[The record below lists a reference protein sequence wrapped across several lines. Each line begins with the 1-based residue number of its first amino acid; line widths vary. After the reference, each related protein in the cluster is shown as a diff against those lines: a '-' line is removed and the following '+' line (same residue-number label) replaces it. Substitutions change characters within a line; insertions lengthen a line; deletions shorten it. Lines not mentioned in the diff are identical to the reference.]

1 MNGKQV
7 MATIGIAVALAAG
20 GATAGYVSTD
30 VPEASEVA
38 VKKGPTRQVTIDNPD
53 NVLSHDDIE
62 RLSDNTVRLD
72 IPAVVTEIHYMVFAT
87 NHENILDTVEEY
99 VRDTHPALIGN
110 ADNDDDRFADGTVII
125 GVGLDPRQAFA
136 YYGDDVAEEL
146 NVDHGQRDAEVL
158 DAMKPGVRD
167 GNIPAGLF
175 AAARTAMDTEAAA
188 NYSVEE
194 AKDERAGVMIGLG
207 FGGLG
212 LGTAGALTGFGI
224 SNSRRKKIAKA
235 REDYNAVTTEYAS
248 LARRLNEIDI
258 RANSVSSAFAD
269 AELRKQWAEVRDTFF
284 DYHEAVSGAGGIGD
298 IDINDDKAALRNH
311 KKLRSAA
318 ESVEHVSNAEDSIN
332 RLFEIEQGDAA
343 SRRAALTDIRE
354 DVIIAKHK
362 VNDSQL
368 QRDLEQ
374 LGRRIDQLDVNPGSP
389 TFVDDFVRVLGD
401 YRLLLEQVKKREFSD
416 VKEYEPLRKPA
427 IYDSGYNYYG
437 YVPFVVMNDWH
448 TSNVET
454 HQSQTSG
461 GGTSAGVASSGFSA
475 AGSSSSF

>member
-7 MATIGIAVALAAG
+7 MATIGIAVALAAVG
-20 GATAGYVSTD
+20 TTAGYAMTD
-30 VPEASEVA
+30 IPDPGQFAVEQGVA
-38 VKKGPTRQVTIDNPD
+38 PQVTIDDPD
-53 NVLSHDDIE
+53 DALSPEGEERMIKDAE
-62 RLSDNTVRLD
+62 RLDT
-72 IPAVVTEIHYMVFAT
+72 PAVVKDLHYMVFAT

-99 VRDTHPALIGN
+99 LRDTHPVLIGKAGN
-110 ADNDDDRFADGTVII
+110 GDDRFADGTVII

-136 YYGDDVAEEL
+136 YYGDDVAAEL
-146 NVDHGQRDAEVL
+146 KVDHGQRDSEVL

-175 AAARTAMDTEAAA
+175 AAARTAMDSEAAA
-188 NYSVEE
+188 NYSVDSAEDDRVG
-194 AKDERAGVMIGLG
+194 AMLGLG
-207 FGGLG
+207 GAGLG

-224 SNSRRKKIAKA
+224 TNSRRKKIAQA
-235 REDYNAVTTEYAS
+235 REDYEAITTEYS
-248 LARRLNEIDI
+248 TLAGRLDEIDI

-284 DYHEAVSGAGGIGD
+284 GYHDTVSGAGGIGD

-311 KKLRSAA
+311 KKLRTAA
-318 ESVEHVSNAEDSIN
+318 ESVEHVSNAEDNIN
-332 RLFEIEQGDAA
+332 RLFEIEQGDAP

-354 DVIIAKHK
+354 DVIVAKHK
-362 VNDSQL
+362 VKDSQL
-368 QRDLEQ
+368 KSDLEQ
-374 LGRRIDQLDVNPGSP
+374 LGHRIDQLDANPSSP
-389 TFVDDFVRVLGD
+389 TFVDDFVRILGD
-401 YRLLLEQVKKREFSD
+401 YRLLLDQVKMREFSD
-416 VKEYEPLRKPA
+416 VKEYEPLRQPA

-454 HQSQTSG
+454 HQAHTDS